1 MESIVEY
8 VAKWAIEKPEKIA
21 VVVNGVETTY
31 GQLYAMV
38 QKYARILKK
47 SGVSQGNVIVTRA
60 SQNLDYVVIYLSIHL
75 AGGVVCSVESNV
87 SSEILLETADKMA
100 ADFVLE
106 EGINIDG
113 YRCLDRKA
121 VLEIVSSKNTIKAD
135 NCDGLEID
143 FPRKEDLA
151 DILFTTGT
159 TGTSKGV
166 ELTHGALVAT
176 AENLIFGC
184 QYSDDT
190 VLIAPGPLNHAN
202 AIRKLFTTFVNGSS
216 IIILNGM
223 KNLKKFF
230 EALNYGNGKIACCL
244 PPASIRT
251 LFVLTGDEIGKYK
264 DVIDF
269 IESATSPL
277 PEHDKQKLME
287 LLPKTR
293 LYNNYGSSEAASVC
307 ILEYSKYRNLV
318 GCIGKS
324 MPNSNVF
331 VVDDDKL
338 AIQSSKDNPGLIACK
353 GKVNMSGYRGEPE
366 LTAEVM
372 KDGVVYTNDIGY
384 VEDEFVYI
392 VGRKGDV
399 INVGGLKVA
408 PTEVENEALGYT
420 GVKDCICI
428 AVDDDIT
435 GSALKMLLVVDDES
449 SFDKK
454 RFVSF
459 MGKRLEA
466 YKVPHKIEFVEN
478 VRRTYN
484 GKIDRKSYR

>member
-8 VAKWAIEKPEKIA
+8 VAKKAGEMPEKIA
-21 VVVNGVETTY
+21 VIVDDVETTY
-31 GQLYAMV
+31 GQLYRMC
-38 QKYARILKK
+38 QKYAEILKK
-47 SGVSQGNVIVTRA
+47 SGVSHGDVIVTRA
-60 SQNLDYVVIYLSIHL
+60 SQDLAYVVIYLSIHL
-75 AGGVVCSVESNV
+75 AGGVVCSVENNVFSN
-87 SSEILLETADKMA
+87 ILLEIADKMR

-106 EGINIDG
+106 TGLRAAG
-113 YRCLDRKA
+113 YRCLDRN
-121 VLEIVSSKNTIKAD
+121 VVDEVIRLAD
-135 NCDGLEID
+135 RISYDNATGIELS
-143 FPRKEDLA
+143 FPKKDDLA

-184 QYSDDT
+184 KYAEDT

-230 EALNYGNGKIACCL
+230 DALNYGKGKIACCL

-251 LFVLTGDEIGKYK
+251 LFVLTGDEIGKYI

-277 PEHDKQKLME
+277 PEHDKQKLIE

-293 LYNNYGSSEAASVC
+293 LYNNYGSSESASVC
-307 ILEYSKYRNLV
+307 ILEYSKYKNLI
-318 GCIGKS
+318 GCIGKA

-338 AIQSSKDNPGLIACK
+338 EIKSSKDNPGLIACE
-353 GKVNMSGYRGEPE
+353 GKVNMSGYRGEPD
-366 LTAEVM
+366 LTAEVL
-372 KDGVVYTNDIGY
+372 KNGVVYTNDIGY
-384 VEDEFVYI
+384 IEDEFVYI
-392 VGRKGDV
+392 IGRKGDV

-408 PTEVENEALGYT
+408 PTEVENEALDYG

-428 AVDDDIT
+428 AVPDNIV
-435 GSALKMLLVVDDES
+435 GNSLKILLVVEDEN

-454 RFVSF
+454 EFVSF

-466 YKVPHKIEFVEN
+466 YKVPHKIEFVES

>member
-8 VAKWAIEKPEKIA
+8 VAKWATEKPEKIA
-21 VVVNGVETTY
+21 VVVDGVETTY
-31 GQLYAMV
+31 SQLYRMCRE
-38 QKYARILKK
+38 YAGILRK
-47 SGVSQGNVIVTRA
+47 SGVSHGNVVVTRA
-60 SQNLDYVVIYLSIHL
+60 SQDLAYAVIYLSIHL

-87 SSEILLETADKMA
+87 CTEILLEIADKMD
-100 ADFVLE
+100 ADFVLKDGLAIE
-106 EGINIDG
+106 G

-121 VLEIVSSKNTIKAD
+121 VQKIVDID
-135 NCDGLEID
+135 NQIGWNGFDQIEVN
-143 FPRKEDLA
+143 FPKKEDLA

-159 TGTSKGV
+159 TGASKGV

-184 QYSDDT
+184 KYAEDT

-230 EALNYGNGKIACCL
+230 DALNYGNGRIACCL

-277 PEHDKQKLME
+277 PEHDKQKLIE

-307 ILEYSKYRNLV
+307 ILEYSKYQDLV
-318 GCIGKS
+318 GCIGKA
-324 MPNSNVF
+324 MPNANVF

-338 AIQSSKDNPGLIACK
+338 PINSSKDNPGLIACE

-366 LTAEVM
+366 LTEEVM
-372 KDGVVYTNDIGY
+372 KNGVVYTNDIGY
-384 VEDEFVYI
+384 IDGGFIYI

-408 PTEVENEALGYT
+408 PTEVENEALGYD

-428 AVDDDIT
+428 AVHDNIT
-435 GSALKMLLVVDDES
+435 GNALKMLLVVEDEN
-449 SFDKK
+449 SFNKK
-454 RFVSF
+454 EFVSF
-459 MGKRLEA
+459 MGTRLEA
-466 YKVPHKIEFVEN
+466 YKVPHKIEYVES